1 MYRLNYFWDPGHSST
16 RGRIPKGMPSVAG
29 RIIHKKHDCIT
40 QITTEDGERRG
51 DAAKLFAKQI
61 QKH

>member
-1 MYRLNYFWDPGHSST
+1 MIIPATHDIPEGDPCHSST

-29 RIIHKKHDCIT
+29 RIIHKKHDCTT

-51 DAAKLFAKQI
+51 DAAM
-61 QKH
+61 